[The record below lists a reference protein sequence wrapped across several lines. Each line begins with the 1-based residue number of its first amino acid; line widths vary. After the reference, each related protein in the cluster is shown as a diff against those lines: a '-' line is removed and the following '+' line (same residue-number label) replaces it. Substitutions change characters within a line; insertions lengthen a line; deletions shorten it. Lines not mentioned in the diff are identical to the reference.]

1 MKILPVLEANSL
13 QDRCNFGEP
22 ELSIFVVKITA
33 AVFDFNSSGRLGREK
48 ILDQCDEQ
56 RSKRRRREGAR
67 QCIFWRD
74 KYPVRHVSTK
84 FPSPLDQIKCWLSKD
99 LTFCG
104 PLCQALGLRTVL

>member
-1 MKILPVLEANSL
+1 MKILPVLEAYSL

-33 AVFDFNSSGRLGREK
+33 AVFDFNSSGRLGEK
-48 ILDQCDEQ
+48 TFWTNVM
-56 RSKRRRREGAR
+56 SKGQKEGDGRGEAMY
-67 QCIFWRD
+67 FWRD